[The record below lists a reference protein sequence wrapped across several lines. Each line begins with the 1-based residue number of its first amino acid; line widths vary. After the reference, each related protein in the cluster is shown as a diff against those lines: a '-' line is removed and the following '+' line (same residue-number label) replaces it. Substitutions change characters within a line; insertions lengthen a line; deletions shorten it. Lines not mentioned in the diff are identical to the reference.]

1 MAEYQEKPKSL
12 VPMIATG
19 LVMMLLFGGFALFLL
34 SLGQNIPDVDQVAA
48 EARVKNL
55 ADLNAQNQKIL
66 TQYHWIDKSKGV
78 VGIPIDRAMDLVLS
92 ELQSNKPHPAG
103 SVSPPAAPQAPAAPQ
118 PQASSPSSP
127 AAKKGGQQ

>member
-1 MAEYQEKPKSL
+1 MAEYEEKPKSL

-19 LVMMLLFGGFALFLL
+19 LVMILLFGGFALFLL
-34 SLGQNIPDVDQVAA
+34 SLGQSIPDVDQVAA
-48 EARVKNL
+48 ETRLKNL

-66 TQYHWIDKSKGV
+66 THYHWIDKSKGV
-78 VGIPIDRAMDLVLS
+78 VGIPVDRAMDLVLS

-103 SVSPPAAPQAPAAPQ
+103 PVNPPAAPQ
-118 PQASSPSSP
+118 PQASPPSSP

>member
-19 LVMMLLFGGFALFLL
+19 LVMILLFGGFALLL
-34 SLGQNIPDVDQVAA
+34 VSQGQNIPDVEQVAA
-48 EARVKNL
+48 ETRLKNL
-55 ADLNAQNQKIL
+55 ADLNAQNQIIL
-66 TQYHWIDKSKGV
+66 THYHWIDKSKGV

-103 SVSPPAAPQAPAAPQ
+103 PVIPPAAPQ
-118 PQASSPSSP
+118 PQASPPSSP
-127 AAKKGGQQ
+127 TAKKGGQQ